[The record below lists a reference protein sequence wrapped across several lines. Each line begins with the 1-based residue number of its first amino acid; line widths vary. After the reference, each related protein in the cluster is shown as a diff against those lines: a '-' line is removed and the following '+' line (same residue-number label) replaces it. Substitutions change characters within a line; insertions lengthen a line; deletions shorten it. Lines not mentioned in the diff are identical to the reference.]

1 MKKILALALALCL
14 VFALAAAAS
23 ADWAPN
29 GPVTMVVAYKAG
41 NGTDNTARILAKY
54 AEVDGTSSN
63 TFTLQTDLVGA
74 ASDNAEIIHI
84 HK

>member
-29 GPVTMVVAYKAG
+29 GPVSIIVSYKAG
-41 NGTDNTARILAKY
+41 SGTDNTARILAKY
-54 AEVDGTSSN
+54 AEKYVGQ
-63 TFTLQTDLVGA
+63 TLVIENIEGGSGSCTGVPSAPQ
-74 ASDNAEIIHI
+74 
-84 HK
+84 